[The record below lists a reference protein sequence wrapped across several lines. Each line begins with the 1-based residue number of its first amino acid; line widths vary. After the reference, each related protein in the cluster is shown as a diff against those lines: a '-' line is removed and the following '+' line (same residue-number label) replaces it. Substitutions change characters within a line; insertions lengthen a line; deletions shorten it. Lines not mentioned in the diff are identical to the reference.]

1 MLVSIIIVSYNVCGE
16 LDECINSIFQVLK
29 NIEFEI
35 LVVDN
40 NSPDR
45 KVENLQQKY
54 PNAKFYFLNE
64 NLGFSMANNYAVQKS
79 KSKYILIL
87 NPDTKFTEDFIT
99 PIIQFIEN
107 HDNVG
112 ACSPM
117 LLNQDLT
124 YQNSAGN
131 RMGFFYETEGGFY
144 KPLLVNF
151 DLLKMK
157 EKTMVHEVGY
167 FERFF
172 YKNKYWEYMGRSRDS
187 ALMYVAT
194 ELAYGHGAF
203 IPTST
208 YNFVEQG
215 EIEYNYVYPI
225 QLRYADSPVSK
236 ILYND
241 NGTLVTVS
249 DFIRKHPH
257 TFDKFGNADFMSQVY
272 VEYTNGLKIYVN
284 RHTFKD
290 WEIDFSGKYGFFGFH
305 AQINGKDF
313 LYTGISTGSEYV
325 LPPGNGWVC
334 YFSK

>member
-112 ACSPM
+112 A
-117 LLNQDLT
+117 
-124 YQNSAGN
+124 
-131 RMGFFYETEGGFY
+131 
-144 KPLLVNF
+144 
-151 DLLKMK
+151 
-157 EKTMVHEVGY
+157 
-167 FERFF
+167 
-172 YKNKYWEYMGRSRDS
+172 
-187 ALMYVAT
+187 
-194 ELAYGHGAF
+194 
-203 IPTST
+203 
-208 YNFVEQG
+208 
-215 EIEYNYVYPI
+215 
-225 QLRYADSPVSK
+225 
-236 ILYND
+236 
-241 NGTLVTVS
+241 
-249 DFIRKHPH
+249 
-257 TFDKFGNADFMSQVY
+257 
-272 VEYTNGLKIYVN
+272 
-284 RHTFKD
+284 
-290 WEIDFSGKYGFFGFH
+290 
-305 AQINGKDF
+305 
-313 LYTGISTGSEYV
+313 
-325 LPPGNGWVC
+325 
-334 YFSK
+334 